1 MNAIMP
7 TYGRIDIAFERGEG
21 PWLYDDKGNRYLDA
35 LSGLGVIALGHANEA
50 VAQTLAAQSQQ
61 LLHTS
66 NLYRIPHQEKLA
78 EKLASLSGMDNMF
91 FGNSGA
97 EANECAIKIARLYG
111 HKRGI
116 EQPCIIVADAAFHGR
131 TMATLTATGNRKVQ
145 AGFEPLVGGFV
156 RVPYNDLASI
166 EQIAEQMQ
174 NVVAVLIEPIQGEAG
189 IQIPDEE
196 YLIGIR
202 NICNAQGWLMIID
215 EVQSGNCRTGAYFC
229 YQHSGITPDLVAT
242 AKGLG
247 NGVPIGVCLAS
258 GAAAEVFGP
267 GNHGS
272 TFGGN
277 PLSCAVALTVL
288 EEFERLDIQQHV
300 TTIGEYMLEK
310 FSDRLGHLNLVR
322 DIRGKGLMIGIE
334 LEHPCTELVQ
344 KALEKGLL
352 INVTA
357 DSVIR
362 LLPPLIINQ
371 DEAEQICDIVC
382 DLIETL

>member
-1 MNAIMP
+1 
-7 TYGRIDIAFERGEG
+7 
-21 PWLYDDKGNRYLDA
+21 
-35 LSGLGVIALGHANEA
+35 
-50 VAQTLAAQSQQ
+50 
-61 LLHTS
+61 
-66 NLYRIPHQEKLA
+66 
-78 EKLASLSGMDNMF
+78 
-91 FGNSGA
+91 
-97 EANECAIKIARLYG
+97 
-111 HKRGI
+111 
-116 EQPCIIVADAAFHGR
+116 
-131 TMATLTATGNRKVQ
+131 
-145 AGFEPLVGGFV
+145 
-156 RVPYNDLASI
+156 
-166 EQIAEQMQ
+166 
-174 NVVAVLIEPIQGEAG
+174 
-189 IQIPDEE
+189 
-196 YLIGIR
+196 
-202 NICNAQGWLMIID
+202 MIW
-215 EVQSGNCRTGAYFC
+215 T
-229 YQHSGITPDLVAT
+229 
-242 AKGLG
+242 
-247 NGVPIGVCLAS
+247 
-258 GAAAEVFGP
+258 